1 MYSTLKT
8 AAGRVFA
15 LEQNKAKELVR
26 YSNSAGETRALGAAL
41 AARLEAGDVICLYGD
56 LGAGKTTF
64 VQGLAEGLG
73 VSRPVTSPSFTLVHE
88 HRGRLLFYH
97 LDLYRLSADDLLEAG
112 IEEVLGAAAV
122 VAVEWAER
130 LPADLRRG
138 ALEIE
143 IRFDEE
149 REGGRE
155 LRFRALGERSE
166 RMIAEM
172 SAGNDVEPRT

>member
-1 MYSTLKT
+1 MSRGT
-8 AAGRVFA
+8 AARAFA
-15 LEQNKAKELVR
+15 LEQHQEKELVCS
-26 YSNSAGETRALGAAL
+26 SNSAEETRALGAAL
-41 AARLEAGDVICLYGD
+41 AAHLAPGDVICLYGD

-64 VQGLAEGLG
+64 VQGLAQGLG

-97 LDLYRLSADDLLEAG
+97 LDLYRLEADDLLEAG
-112 IEEVLGAAAV
+112 IEEVLGANAV

-149 REGGRE
+149 NEDRRE
-155 LRFRALGERSE
+155 LRFRARGERGV
-166 RMIAEM
+166 RMIADM
-172 SAGNDVEPRT
+172 SQESDADPRP